1 MNTIAIL
8 LSTYN
13 GEKYIIDQ
21 LRSLEKQSYPY
32 FDLYI
37 RDDASSDSTLQLIT
51 NFISKS
57 SLNIT
62 ILPTKNNLGA
72 KNSFEFLLKNSL
84 QAKQYEYFMFC
95 DQDDVWFTDKVLQSY
110 EKIQQLETKFSSLK
124 PMLIYT
130 DLQVVDENLNIL
142 GDSLWNDFHL
152 NPKKNSLNFLAMQC
166 NITGCTMMFNRK
178 LAELSLPFPTE
189 AIMHDYWVGMV
200 ASSLGQMDYLDK
212 ATISYR
218 QHGNNVSGGADK
230 FNLKYITYKASK
242 FFNNDEYYEVL
253 GRQIIQ
259 SESFLLQ
266 YKSYLPEDKIDILKA
281 MISFQSVSFLKK
293 ITLMKKYQL
302 YKQSTIRNIGL
313 ILWFI
318 KMSLGSKK

>member
-21 LRSLEKQSYPY
+21 LKSLENQSYPY
-32 FDLYI
+32 FDLHI
-37 RDDASSDSTLQLIT
+37 RDDASSDDTLQLIE
-51 NFISKS
+51 NFKS
-57 SLNIT
+57 ESNMNIT

-72 KNSFEFLLKNSL
+72 KNNFEFLLENSL

-95 DQDDVWFTDKVLQSY
+95 DQDDVWFNDKIIRSY
-110 EKIQQLETKFSSLK
+110 EKIQQLENEFSSMQPL
-124 PMLIYT
+124 LIYT
-130 DLQVVDENLNIL
+130 NLQVVDETLHIL

-152 NPKKNSLNFLAMQC
+152 DPKKNALNFLAMQC

-178 LAELSLPFPTE
+178 LAKLSLPFPTE

-200 ASSLGQMDYLDK
+200 ASSLGQLDYLDK

-230 FNLKYITYKASK
+230 FNLRYIIHKASK

-253 GRQIIQ
+253 GRQIMQ

-266 YKSYLPEDKIDILKA
+266 YKSYLAEDKIEILEA
-281 MISFQSVSFLKK
+281 MISHQSVSFFKR

-302 YKQSTIRNIGL
+302 YKQNTIRNIGL
-313 ILWFI
+313 ILWFM